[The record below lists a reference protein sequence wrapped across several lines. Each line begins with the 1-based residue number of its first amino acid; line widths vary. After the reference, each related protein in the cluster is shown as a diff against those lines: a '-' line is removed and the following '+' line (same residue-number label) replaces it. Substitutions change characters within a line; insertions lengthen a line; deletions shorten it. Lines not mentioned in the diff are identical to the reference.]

1 MRELLILGV
10 IDFII
15 SIILILLKIFGILLW
30 SWVTL
35 AVVIFLSLPITMM
48 ILFIIIMIIIY
59 NNTK

>member
-1 MRELLILGV
+1 MRELLALGV

-15 SIILILLKIFGILLW
+15 STILILLKIFGILLW

-35 AVVIFLSLPITMM
+35 IMVIFLSLLIAVM
-48 ILFIIIMIIIY
+48 ILFIFIMIIIY

>member
-10 IDFII
+10 VDFII

-35 AVVIFLSLPITMM
+35 AVVIFLSLPITIM

>member
-1 MRELLILGV
+1 MRELLVLGV

-15 SIILILLKIFGILLW
+15 STILILLKIFGILLW
-30 SWVTL
+30 SWATL
-35 AVVIFLSLPITMM
+35 AVIIFLLLPITMM

>member
-1 MRELLILGV
+1 MRELLTLIV

-35 AVVIFLSLPITMM
+35 AVVIFLSLPITTM

>member
-35 AVVIFLSLPITMM
+35 AVVIFLSFPITII

>member
-1 MRELLILGV
+1 MRELLALGV

-15 SIILILLKIFGILLW
+15 STILILLKIFGILLW

-35 AVVIFLSLPITMM
+35 IMVIFLSLPIAVM
-48 ILFIIIMIIIY
+48 ILFIFIMIIIY

>member
-30 SWVTL
+30 SWITL

>member
-15 SIILILLKIFGILLW
+15 SIILIILKIFGILLW
-30 SWVTL
+30 NWVTL
-35 AVVIFLSLPITMM
+35 MVVIFLSIPITI
-48 ILFIIIMIIIY
+48 ILLSIFIMIIIY

>member
-1 MRELLILGV
+1 MRELLALGV

-15 SIILILLKIFGILLW
+15 STILILLKIFGILLW
-30 SWVTL
+30 SWITL
-35 AVVIFLSLPITMM
+35 AVVIFLSLPIAMM

>member
-1 MRELLILGV
+1 MRELLALGV

-15 SIILILLKIFGILLW
+15 SIILILLKISGVLLW

-35 AVVIFLSLPITMM
+35 VVVIFLSLPIAVM
-48 ILFIIIMIIIY
+48 IY

>member
-1 MRELLILGV
+1 MRELLALGV

-35 AVVIFLSLPITMM
+35 AVVIFLSLPITIM

>member
-1 MRELLILGV
+1 MRELLTLIV

-15 SIILILLKIFGILLW
+15 SIILILLKISGILLW

-35 AVVIFLSLPITMM
+35 AVIIFLSLPIAMM

>member
-1 MRELLILGV
+1 MRELLALGV

-15 SIILILLKIFGILLW
+15 STILILLKIFGILLW

-35 AVVIFLSLPITMM
+35 AVVIFLSLPITIM

>member
-35 AVVIFLSLPITMM
+35 AVVIFLSLPFTTM

>member
-15 SIILILLKIFGILLW
+15 STILILLKIFGILLW

-35 AVVIFLSLPITMM
+35 AVIIFLLLPITMM

>member
-15 SIILILLKIFGILLW
+15 SIILILLKISGVLLW

-35 AVVIFLSLPITMM
+35 AVIIFLSLPIAIM
-48 ILFIIIMIIIY
+48 ILFILIMIIIY

>member
-1 MRELLILGV
+1 MRELLALGV

-15 SIILILLKIFGILLW
+15 STILILLKIFGILLW
-30 SWVTL
+30 SWITL
-35 AVVIFLSLPITMM
+35 AVIIFLSLPIAMM

>member
-1 MRELLILGV
+1 MRELLALGV

-15 SIILILLKIFGILLW
+15 STILILLKISGVLLW

-35 AVVIFLSLPITMM
+35 VVVIFLSLPIAVM
-48 ILFIIIMIIIY
+48 ILFILIMIIIY

>member
-35 AVVIFLSLPITMM
+35 AVVIFLSLPITIM